1 MLNIALPYLV
11 GSLCVPAG
19 LAADAPPPWHKTRE
33 TADYK
38 CLFKHELLI
47 VSHKKD
53 NNRQYIQSFIEKL
66 KDTDGT
72 S

>member
-19 LAADAPPPWHKTRE
+19 LAADTPPPWHKTRE
-33 TADYK
+33 TVDDK

-53 NNRQYIQSFIEKL
+53 NNRQ
-66 KDTDGT
+66 
-72 S
+72 